1 MNVVCVSESE
11 SEGNPEPGL
20 GLTLSAPEL
29 DSIERVW
36 SQIVLQEL
44 TEPEDS
50 EYVMKDIMELISEPS
65 RSKVM
70 S

>member
-1 MNVVCVSESE
+1 MVCLSDSKRG
-11 SEGNPEPGL
+11 GNPEPGL

-29 DSIERVW
+29 DSIEMVW